1 MTGAASAGLF
11 GKLPARGDFVRA
23 GLPGDFV
30 AAWDD
35 WLQDVL
41 AASRAQLGAA
51 WLPAFL
57 KAPVWRFLLPP
68 GRCGAGGVLGVL
80 LPSVDRVGRYFPLTL
95 AAVMPPAEAA
105 PDDAAWLDAA
115 VAAGLAALERDA
127 APDEVLHLLPPPPA
141 GDRGR
146 AGVLDPRRDGAVG
159 AAAGAG
165 GLAGCGDV
173 RRHAGD
179 RRRRSRAERCAPQA
193 LTHVGNRRS
202 HNEDAFVDRADLGL
216 WAVADGA
223 GGHDAGE
230 VASGMLVETLG
241 AIPAGLAA
249 GDMLTE
255 IRTRVAAVHAA
266 LLAEAAR
273 RGPDVAIAS
282 TLVDPLHP
290 RRAFRLSVG
299 RGFARLS
306 VARRIAHA
314 HHP

>member
-141 GDRGR
+141 GD
-146 AGVLDPRRDGAVG
+146 PGAPG
-159 AAAGAG
+159 
-165 GLAGCGDV
+165 
-173 RRHAGD
+173 
-179 RRRRSRAERCAPQA
+179 
-193 LTHVGNRRS
+193 
-202 HNEDAFVDRADLGL
+202 F
-216 WAVADGA
+216 W
-223 GGHDAGE
+223 
-230 VASGMLVETLG
+230 TLG
-241 AIPAGLAA
+241 ADGTVARRLAPAGLPDAA
-249 GDMLTE
+249 MFAAMLAPSET
-255 IRTRVAAVHAA
+255 I
-266 LLAEAAR
+266 
-273 RGPDVAIAS
+273 PC
-282 TLVDPLHP
+282 
-290 RRAFRLSVG
+290 
-299 RGFARLS
+299 
-306 VARRIAHA
+306 
-314 HHP
+314 

>member
-51 WLPAFL
+51 WLPTFL

-68 GRCGAGGVLGVL
+68 GHCGAGGVLGVL

-127 APDEVLHLLPPPPA
+127 PPDEVVRLLPPAPT
-141 GDRGR
+141 G
-146 AGVLDPRRDGAVG
+146 
-159 AAAGAG
+159 AAGAPG
-165 GLAGCGDV
+165 
-173 RRHAGD
+173 
-179 RRRRSRAERCAPQA
+179 
-193 LTHVGNRRS
+193 
-202 HNEDAFVDRADLGL
+202 F
-216 WAVADGA
+216 W
-223 GGHDAGE
+223 
-230 VASGMLVETLG
+230 TLG
-241 AIPAGLAA
+241 ANGAIARRLVPAGLPEPEMFTA
-249 GDMLTE
+249 MLE
-255 IRTRVAAVHAA
+255 PS
-266 LLAEAAR
+266 EAI
-273 RGPDVAIAS
+273 PC
-282 TLVDPLHP
+282 
-290 RRAFRLSVG
+290 
-299 RGFARLS
+299 
-306 VARRIAHA
+306 
-314 HHP
+314 